1 MDEKELQEQEFTLE
15 DILREFGS
23 APTEE
28 PEKETP
34 VMEEQPEEEL
44 SEEETPAE
52 EIPAEEEP
60 EESVREEPASAVTG
74 DTIRLEKIPVTA
86 GQVRNA
92 RPITEEED
100 EQPVVAPAQEEKA
113 EPYSSEWEPEYEQP
127 IAEYVPPRPIMFH
140 PRSRLRE
147 LKRKLV
153 AGPEKQYYALSE
165 KGLGKLQIAIFI
177 SVLVVLISAA
187 ATAMYALGWVQ
198 ENRLRLMVFG
208 QFLAMLVSALLGSF
222 QLLEGAAD
230 LLRKRFSPNTLLLF
244 TFVLC
249 CIDGVMGL
257 KQLRVPCCAAFSLQ
271 VTMSLWSAYQRRN
284 TQLGQLDT
292 MRKAT
297 RLDSV
302 CSAEDYCED
311 TDGLLRG
318 EGQVEDFMDT
328 YQQPADQEKI
338 LSVYTLV
345 ALCVSVA
352 VGVLAGVL
360 HGISAGIQ
368 VAAVTALA
376 AMPAS
381 TFIIFSRP
389 MAILEKRLHALGAVL
404 CGWQGARSL
413 SKKAIFPLTHEDL
426 FPVGTVKMN
435 GVKFFG
441 SRQPDDIIACATALI
456 VADGGS
462 LAPLFTHLLD
472 SRNCAHYTA
481 EEFRIYEN
489 GGIGGVVNEEPV
501 LAGTLSFLK
510 EMGVETPEGLRIN
523 QAVCV
528 AIDGELCGLFAITYE
543 KDRGAA
549 AGIGTLCSYRGLKP
563 AIVSDDFMLTPEFIR
578 GAFDVNPKK
587 ILFLTAE
594 EREQLRNKT
603 PEEDAPALALVTSD
617 GLAPFAYTVTGARSL
632 KMAVNLGIVIHMIGG
647 ILGMLMM
654 LVLAVIGATGLLTP
668 ANLFLYELVWMVPG
682 LLITEWTRTV

>member
-1 MDEKELQEQEFTLE
+1 MDDKELQEQELQEQEFSLE
-15 DILREFGS
+15 DIMKEFGAS
-23 APTEE
+23 FD
-28 PEKETP
+28 
-34 VMEEQPEEEL
+34 EQPEEE
-44 SEEETPAE
+44 TP
-52 EIPAEEEP
+52 
-60 EESVREEPASAVTG
+60 EEPARKESAPAVTTDTIRLG

-92 RPITEEED
+92 HPITDEED
-100 EQPVVAPAQEEKA
+100 AEPVPAPVQEEEKA

-165 KGLGKLQIAIFI
+165 KGLGRLQVAIFI

-198 ENRLRLMVFG
+198 EDRLRLMVFG
-208 QFLAMLVSALLGSF
+208 QFLAMLISALLGSY

-249 CIDGVMGL
+249 CVDGVMGL

-271 VTMSLWSAYQRRN
+271 VTMSLWSTYQRRN

-302 CSAEDYCED
+302 SGAEACWEEF
-311 TDGLLRG
+311 DGLLRG

-328 YQQPADQEKI
+328 YQQPARQEKI
-338 LSVYTLV
+338 LSVYTMV
-345 ALCVSVA
+345 ALCISVA
-352 VGVLAGVL
+352 VGVLAGAL
-360 HGISAGIQ
+360 HGVSTGIQ

-381 TFIIFSRP
+381 TFVIFSRP
-389 MAILEKRLHALGAVL
+389 MAILERRLHALGAVL
-404 CGWQGARSL
+404 CGWQGARGL
-413 SKKAIFPLTHEDL
+413 SKKAVFPLTHEDL
-426 FPVGTVKMN
+426 FPAGTVKMN

-441 SRQPDDIIACATALI
+441 SRQPDDIIAYATALI

-472 SRNCAHYTA
+472 SRNGAHYTA
-481 EEFRIYEN
+481 EQFFAYEN
-489 GGIGGVVNEEPV
+489 GGIGGEVEGEPV

-543 KDRGAA
+543 KDRAAA
-549 AGIGTLCSYRGLKP
+549 AGVGALCSYRGLKP
-563 AIVSDDFMLTPEFIR
+563 VLVSEDFMLTPEFIR
-578 GAFDVNPKK
+578 SIFDVNPKK
-587 ILFLTAE
+587 ILFP
-594 EREQLRNKT
+594 T
-603 PEEDAPALALVTSD
+603 PEERKQLREKTPDEDASALALVTSE

-632 KMAVNLGIVIHMIGG
+632 KTAVNLGIVIHMMGG
-647 ILGMLMM
+647 ILGILMM
-654 LVLAVIGATGLLTP
+654 LVLAVIGATQLLTP

-682 LLITEWTRTV
+682 LLITEWTRSV